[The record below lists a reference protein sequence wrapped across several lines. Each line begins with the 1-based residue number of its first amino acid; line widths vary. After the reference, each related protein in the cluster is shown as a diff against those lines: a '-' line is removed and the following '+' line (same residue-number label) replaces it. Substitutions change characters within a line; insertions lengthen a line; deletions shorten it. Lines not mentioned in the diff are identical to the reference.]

1 MTLVRNWWFREGKN
15 YAISKVRVLVEQF
28 LDQPKQIICVRV
40 TPTSIVNLDFKP
52 PNWLGWIKSLL
63 TMWNCNLSPMTF
75 SISFPIVLS
84 NTIGQKDLGKSYDNL
99 LGLGMITVDDNL
111 KWFGQWPKLMHT
123 LAILMTLAIQSSLFR
138 MDLRCL
144 HDNLSGLG
152 VNELLQLPNAI
163 LNSFLEKGAY
173 VDICLFLIL
182 SRMLVLTWQWSTVLK
197 EEWRAFYKLFRERH
211 S

>member
-1 MTLVRNWWFREGKN
+1 
-15 YAISKVRVLVEQF
+15 
-28 LDQPKQIICVRV
+28 
-40 TPTSIVNLDFKP
+40 
-52 PNWLGWIKSLL
+52 
-63 TMWNCNLSPMTF
+63 
-75 SISFPIVLS
+75 
-84 NTIGQKDLGKSYDNL
+84 
-99 LGLGMITVDDNL
+99 
-111 KWFGQWPKLMHT
+111 MHT
-123 LAILMTLAIQSSLFR
+123 LAILMTLVIQSSLFR

-163 LNSFLEKGAY
+163 LNSSLEKGAY

>member
-1 MTLVRNWWFREGKN
+1 
-15 YAISKVRVLVEQF
+15 
-28 LDQPKQIICVRV
+28 
-40 TPTSIVNLDFKP
+40 
-52 PNWLGWIKSLL
+52 
-63 TMWNCNLSPMTF
+63 MWNCNLSPMTF

-111 KWFGQWPKLMHT
+111 KWFGQWPKLIHT